1 MLISHINIVQ
11 KFPFLQTCQLIIAV
25 LNYKPKWVQNCRPS
39 FIPYIKRKLQTGKL
53 VGHNHF
59 QMISYTCNTTNMSNY
74 VKFWKLVKKRCNFF
88 YPKPLRTFSNSLNNL
103 QPEEKLMEI
112 VKIYSIWKIVWM
124 VWKSST
130 NSNGKFFAKRLGVWT
145 EWSTFLARVTRVCY
159 WCFHEGEISRK
170 KLSGPKPDKKRN
182 LTKDRLVEIKPLR
195 DNISPKGGKW
205 ISDKAFPNNGTKV
218 IINRRSKL
226 S

>member
-1 MLISHINIVQ
+1 MWNFESWWRKDVIFFTQNRFEHFPIV
-11 KFPFLQTCQLIIAV
+11 
-25 LNYKPKWVQNCRPS
+25 
-39 FIPYIKRKLQTGKL
+39 
-53 VGHNHF
+53 
-59 QMISYTCNTTNMSNY
+59 
-74 VKFWKLVKKRCNFF
+74 
-88 YPKPLRTFSNSLNNL
+88 LNNL

-195 DNISPKGGKW
+195 DNISPKGRKW
-205 ISDKAFPNNGTKV
+205 ISDKAFPNSGRVQK
-218 IINRRSKL
+218 
-226 S
+226 

>member
-1 MLISHINIVQ
+1 
-11 KFPFLQTCQLIIAV
+11 
-25 LNYKPKWVQNCRPS
+25 
-39 FIPYIKRKLQTGKL
+39 
-53 VGHNHF
+53 
-59 QMISYTCNTTNMSNY
+59 MISYTCNTTNMSNY
-74 VKFWKLVKKRCNFF
+74 VKFWKLVMKRCNFF

-103 QPEEKLMEI
+103 QAEEKLMEI

-130 NSNGKFFAKRLGVWT
+130 NSNGKFFAKRLGLWT

-159 WCFHEGEISRK
+159 WCFQEGEISRK

-205 ISDKAFPNNGTKV
+205 ISDKAFPYNGTKV
-218 IINRRSKL
+218 IINRRLKL